1 MLRTPVG
8 LAVFG
13 IVVGGT
19 ICAVYAFVSELYK
32 AITKAC
38 DVVGHTR

>member
-19 ICAVYAFVSELYK
+19 ICIVYAVVSETHK

-38 DVVGHTR
+38 DAIGR